1 MKTLT
6 DCLKDIGEEEISIC
20 IDGKHLVVS
29 KTEAVARKMFML
41 AHGGVEETTDETG
54 QIVKIYHKP
63 DYRVA
68 KLIREFSEG
77 KAPMEV
83 VETGPK
89 GRKPGSFN
97 SSVSR
102 RLNDRLGPRQ
112 PRTVKNK
119 GI

>member
-6 DCLKDIGEEEISIC
+6 DCLKDIGEEEVSIC
-20 IDGKHLVVS
+20 IDGKPLVVS
-29 KTEAVARKMFML
+29 KTEAVARKMFLL
-41 AHGGVEETTDETG
+41 AHGGVEETIDETG
-54 QIVKIYHKP
+54 QIIKIFHKP
-63 DYRVA
+63 DFRVA

-83 VETGPK
+83 VETGLK

-102 RLNDRLGPRQ
+102 RLNDRLGPKR
-112 PRTVKNK
+112 PRTSKS
-119 GI
+119 